1 LPQAGRVDPSP
12 AEATRYLGQMSV
24 TVLFTCEIC
33 GCRPDGET
41 QLALERQMLDLRH
54 GEYVDADPGRWLT
67 WHGRGIYGPHRYACG
82 EHRGVLKALLREH
95 YGTLGW
101 HPWATGPHPWAGRRG
116 TDRARRFVRSLR
128 STIGAP
134 GS

>member
-1 LPQAGRVDPSP
+1 MP
-12 AEATRYLGQMSV
+12 V
-24 TVLFTCEIC
+24 TVVFECEIC
-33 GCRPDGET
+33 GARPDPET
-41 QLALERQMLDLRH
+41 QRALERQLLDLRH

-67 WHGRGIYGPHRYACG
+67 WHGRGMYGPQRYACSG
-82 EHRGVLKALLREH
+82 HRGELKALLREH

-116 TDRARRFVRSLR
+116 TDRARALARTLR
-128 STIGAP
+128 STFGAP